1 MKSACFYKRMEAYLG
16 DEFPRF
22 KELME
27 QPHYQSIFFN
37 TLKAPLQ
44 TLVREVDFEI
54 EATDYNPFSYYIK
67 HDSIGKTIQNDLGL
81 FYPQEVS
88 ASIPAQVLN
97 PRKGSIVV
105 DMCSAPGGK
114 SINLANILED
124 DGLLISNEY
133 EYKRATILVSN
144 LERMGISNVIVTNK
158 NGEDLAKALKGYAD
172 YVLLD
177 APCSGEGM
185 IRKQPTILDDYNLGN
200 IELCHNRSLELIENA
215 YDILKENGEMVY
227 STCTYAIEENEAVVY
242 EFLKKHPDV
251 ELLDI
256 DHSYPRRGLKYQDLD
271 SSKLVRFTP
280 LDKTEGQ
287 FIAHFKKRGENTTA
301 KIKNKK
307 AISNKLIEK
316 FLEDQIDLKNY
327 YIYEQNE
334 KYYLALKEMPDLGRN
349 VLRYGIALGE
359 IRKNV
364 FYPEHH
370 FYRSNILNE
379 HMLHLIDIDDEDY
392 SKIIS
397 GNSIYKD
404 VKNGYYALTYK
415 HYPLS
420 FTKVSNGECKNKYP
434 KGLRR

>member
-1 MKSACFYKRMEAYLG
+1 MNQACFYKRMEEYLG

-22 KELME
+22 KELMAL
-27 QPHYQSIFFN
+27 PHHQSIFLN
-37 TLKAPLQ
+37 TLKGPKQFL
-44 TLVREVDFEI
+44 LREVDFEI
-54 EATDYNPFSYYIK
+54 EPSDYNPFNYYMK
-67 HDSIGKTIQNDLGL
+67 HDSIGKTYQNDLGL
-81 FYPQEVS
+81 FYPQEMS

-97 PRKGSIVV
+97 PKKGSLVV

-158 NGEDLAKALKGYAD
+158 NGNDLAKCLKGMAD

-185 IRKQPTILDDYNLGN
+185 IRKQPSILEEYSLAN
-200 IELCHNRSLELIENA
+200 IELCHHRSLELIENA
-215 YDILKENGEMVY
+215 YDILKQGGEMVY
-227 STCTYAIEENEAVVY
+227 STCTYAIEENEAVIY
-242 EFLKKHPDV
+242 EFLKKHPDM

-256 DHSYPRRGLKYQDLD
+256 DHSYPRRGLAYEDLD
-271 SSKLVRFTP
+271 SSKMVRFTP

-287 FIAHFKKRGENTTA
+287 FIAKLKKHGESESIKFKYKKTISS
-301 KIKNKK
+301 KI
-307 AISNKLIEK
+307 IEK
-316 FLEDQIDLKNY
+316 FIKDQLDLDEY
-327 YIYEQNE
+327 YIYEQND
-334 KYYLALKEMPDLGRN
+334 KYYLALQALPDLGRN

-359 IRKNV
+359 IRKNN
-364 FYPEHH
+364 FFPEHH
-370 FYRSNILNE
+370 FYRSNILNQ
-379 HMLHLIDIDDEDY
+379 HMLHIIDINDEEY
-392 SKIIS
+392 AKLIS
-397 GNSIYKD
+397 GNSIFRD
-404 VKNGYYALTYK
+404 VPNGYYALTYK